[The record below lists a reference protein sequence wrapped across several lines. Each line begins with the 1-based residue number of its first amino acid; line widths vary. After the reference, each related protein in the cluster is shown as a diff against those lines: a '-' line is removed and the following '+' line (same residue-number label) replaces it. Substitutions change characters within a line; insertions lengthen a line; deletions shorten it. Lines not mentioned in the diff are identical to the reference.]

1 MNNLFKTILTV
12 LVGVIALP
20 AFAGVVLD
28 KNFLQTKIESEL
40 NYKYQQINPNG
51 SVSVRNI
58 PVVSVNNLTSNV
70 IVDATCDF
78 NSSVPVK
85 NAKVNLLSNG
95 QIIKTV
101 FSSFNSSPFKI
112 SRLAVNTY
120 CIFATST

>member
-20 AFAGVVLD
+20 AFSGIVLD

-51 SVSVRNI
+51 SVSVKNI
-58 PVVSVNNLTSNV
+58 PVVNVNNLTSNV

-78 NSSVPVK
+78 SSSSPVK
-85 NAKVNLLSNG
+85 NAKG
-95 QIIKTV
+95 TH
-101 FSSFNSSPFKI
+101 SF
-112 SRLAVNTY
+112 
-120 CIFATST
+120 